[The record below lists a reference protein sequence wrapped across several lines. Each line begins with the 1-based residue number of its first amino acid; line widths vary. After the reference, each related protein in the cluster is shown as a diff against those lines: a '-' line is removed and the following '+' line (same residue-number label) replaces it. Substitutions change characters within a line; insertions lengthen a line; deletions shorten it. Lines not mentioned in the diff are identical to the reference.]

1 LKLGNKKEI
10 FIPFLNQ
17 IGDFLEKVAC
27 NSDKS
32 EAVVKNCTELIG
44 DLATTFPARIE
55 IKNLCAKVFI
65 DGLLLEAHQ
74 YESIAT
80 GWVHS
85 VRKHKIPV
93 ILSCVLHFLSFLFLF
108 FDRM

>member
-85 VRKHKIPV
+85 VRK
-93 ILSCVLHFLSFLFLF
+93 LTLLFPFISYLF
-108 FDRM
+108 FPFLECDDNPQ